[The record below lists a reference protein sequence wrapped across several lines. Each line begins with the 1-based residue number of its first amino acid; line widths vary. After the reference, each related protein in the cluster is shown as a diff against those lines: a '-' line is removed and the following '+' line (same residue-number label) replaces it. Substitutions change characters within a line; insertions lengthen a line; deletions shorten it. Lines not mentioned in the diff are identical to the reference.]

1 MKNHAFPT
9 KKLVEAGALSALSIV
24 LSLTPLGYIPWFSG
38 ATLSVLAVPAI
49 IGALVGGPVVGTF
62 VGAVFGLTSMVQ
74 AATNPARGPIDM
86 FFVNPLISV
95 LPRLAIGVM
104 AWLAFSL
111 FRGKHTPAAAA
122 VAGVVGALAN
132 SVFTLG
138 ALVLA
143 GAIPLA
149 VALTV
154 LVSNGLLEA
163 AAAGILTCAVVS
175 AWKGIASR
183 SGKSKLSEEEKKA
196 GNSGERR

>member
-49 IGALVGGPVVGTF
+49 IGALVGGPAVGTF
-62 VGAVFGLTSMVQ
+62 VSAVFGLTSMVQ

-95 LPRLAIGVM
+95 LPRLFIGIT
-104 AWLAFSL
+104 AWLVFRA

-122 VAGVVGALAN
+122 LAGITGALAN
-132 SVFTLG
+132 SVLTLG
-138 ALVLA
+138 ALFLA

-149 VALTV
+149 VAATV
-154 LVSNGLLEA
+154 LVSNGILEA
-163 AAAGILTCAVVS
+163 AAGGILSSAVVS

-183 SGKSKLSEEEKKA
+183 SGRSKISEEEEKA
-196 GNSGERR
+196 ENSGESR